1 MDGWPPPSPLG
12 PPSPPSPPPPP
23 TGTDDDELEA
33 LSVTQALLIACVL
46 LVSTVTI
53 TYICAQRYPRPAE
66 PTLQPCDDDLE
77 VQPPATTT
85 APLSLCTAVRPLS
98 PSELVAGSGRPE
110 WPAVAARLLSRASA
124 SASAGAAGTGAR
136 SAVGS
141 RTVRGRMGRL

>member
-1 MDGWPPPSPLG
+1 MDGW

-33 LSVTQALLIACVL
+33 LSVTQAVLIACVL
-46 LVSTVTI
+46 FVSTVTV
-53 TYICAQRYPRPAE
+53 TFLCAQRCPRPAA

-77 VQPPATTT
+77 VQQKSSATT
-85 APLSLCTAVRPLS
+85 APLSVCTAVRPLS
-98 PSELVAGSGRPE
+98 PSELVAGAGRPE

-124 SASAGAAGTGAR
+124 SAATGAR

-141 RTVRGRMGRL
+141 RTVRGRMDRL

>member
-33 LSVTQALLIACVL
+33 LSVAQAVLIACVL

-53 TYICAQRYPRPAE
+53 TYLCAQRCPRPAK

-77 VQPPATTT
+77 VQPSPVTT

-110 WPAVAARLLSRASA
+110 WPAVAARLLSRAGA
-124 SASAGAAGTGAR
+124 GAGAAGTGAR
-136 SAVGS
+136 SVVGS
-141 RTVRGRMGRL
+141 RTVRGRMDRL